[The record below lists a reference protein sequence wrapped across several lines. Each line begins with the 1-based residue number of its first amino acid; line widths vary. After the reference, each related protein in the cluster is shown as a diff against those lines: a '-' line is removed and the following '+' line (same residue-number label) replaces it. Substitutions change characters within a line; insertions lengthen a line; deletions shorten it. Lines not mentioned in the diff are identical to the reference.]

1 MKVEQ
6 LYTACLAQG
15 AYFIESNGEA
25 AVIDP
30 LREVEPYLEMARERN
45 ATIRYIFETHFHAD
59 FVSGHKDLA
68 AQTGATIV
76 YGPTSM
82 ETGFKAHIAHDGEK
96 FQLGDVHIQLL
107 HTPGHTL
114 ESSCYLLTDEEDEKI
129 ALFTGD
135 TLFIGDVGR
144 PDLAQ
149 KVIADLTPE
158 KLGSM
163 LYHSLREKIMPLPD
177 DIIIYPGHGAGS
189 ACGKNMSA
197 ETSDTLGNQKRTNYA
212 LNTALSEADF
222 LKELLHGLT
231 PPPGYFPKNV
241 LMNIQGYTSFDEVMT
256 KGNTPLSP
264 EEFNKVKAATGAL
277 IVETRHQKEFEKAF
291 IPGAINISLDGNFAV
306 WAGTLIPDIHQ
317 KILLVAEP
325 GRVKE
330 AIKRLSR
337 VGYDHTIGYLDGNI
351 NDWKNAGFSVD
362 FIEAIEADAL
372 ADLAKAEGITI
383 LDVRKKSEYDSEHV
397 VGAINLPLDYIRENN
412 GNLDKKVKYYVHCAS
427 GYRST
432 TFISIMKTQG
442 YNNLVNV
449 DGGIKAIKALGK
461 MELTEY
467 VCPTTLL

>member
-6 LYTACLAQG
+6 IYTACLAQG

-30 LREVEPYLEMARERN
+30 LREVEPYLEMARKRN
-45 ATIRYIFETHFHAD
+45 ATIKYIFETHFHAD

-76 YGPTSM
+76 YGPTTM
-82 ETGFKAHIAHDGEK
+82 ETGFDAHIAQDGEL
-96 FQLGDVHIQLL
+96 FQLGDVKIQLL

-114 ESSCYLLTDEEDEKI
+114 ESSCYLLIDEDGDKT

-177 DIIIYPGHGAGS
+177 DLIIYPGHGAGS
-189 ACGKNMSA
+189 ACGKNMSS
-197 ETSDTLGNQKRTNYA
+197 ETSDTLGNQKQTNYA
-212 LNTALSEADF
+212 LNPSLSEEQF
-222 LKELLHGLT
+222 LQELLDGLT

-241 LMNIQGYTSFDEVMT
+241 LMNIQGYTSFEEVMS

-264 EEFNKVKAATGAL
+264 EAFKKMQEETNAL
-277 IVETRHQKEFEKAF
+277 IVDARHQKVFEKAF
-291 IPGAINISLDGNFAV
+291 IPGSVNISLDGNFAV
-306 WAGTLIPDIHQ
+306 WAGTLIADINQ

-325 GRVKE
+325 GREQE

-337 VGYDHTIGYLDGNI
+337 VGYDNTIGYLDGNMD
-351 NDWKNAGFSVD
+351 DWKNAGYTLDAIKAVD
-362 FIEAIEADAL
+362 ADTL
-372 ADLAKAEGITI
+372 ASLAQSSGLAI

-397 VGAINLPLDYIRENN
+397 VGAINLPLDYIQQNSDSI
-412 GNLDKKVKYYVHCAS
+412 DKTTKYYVHCAS
-427 GYRST
+427 GYRSA
-432 TFISIMKTQG
+432 TFISIMKTKG
-442 YNNLVNV
+442 FRNLVNI
-449 DGGIKAIKALGK
+449 DGGIQAIKAVGK